1 MARTESQE
9 NYLETILILSQK
21 KPVVRSVD
29 VAVELGFSKPSISVA
44 VKNMKAQGL
53 ITVTPEGYI
62 YLTPTGL
69 QIASSV
75 YDRHQTLTGFLIRIG
90 VSEKAAEEDACRIE
104 HIISEETFQA
114 IKNLEQNAA
123 TKPEP

>member
-9 NYLETILILSQK
+9 NYLETILILSKK

-29 VAVELGFSKPSISVA
+29 IAAELGFSKPSVSMA

-62 YLTPTGL
+62 YLTPTGS
-69 QIASSV
+69 QVAGGV
-75 YDRHQTLTGFLIRIG
+75 YERHQVLTGALIRLG
-90 VSEKAAEEDACRIE
+90 VSEKTAEEDACRIE

-114 IKNLEQNAA
+114 IKNKMQLLV
-123 TKPEP
+123 